1 MIQRYSMKLKID
13 IAQWSYD
20 VYGISDF
27 SKVMQEFTVIKP
39 DLVII
44 DIQLPKFDG
53 FHWCRMIRAHS
64 NVPIIFLSSR
74 DHPTDMVMS
83 MQLGADDFIQKP
95 FHFDVLIAKIQ
106 ATLRRVYNYN
116 TEKIELKTWCGA
128 TVDYEKNTVSNEAG
142 TIELTKNEIFILKQL
157 IEQKN
162 KIVSREELIN
172 SLWDD
177 KRFISDNTL
186 TVNVNRLRKR
196 LDELGLGHF
205 IETKVGQG
213 LYRRGRGKCMI
224 GKYLV
229 ERFSWIHSTFFFML
243 FIIFVAYL
251 DSTIPFRPIL
261 YIVFLSLLMFTMFL
275 IFRYKKETYFYKS
288 LEARE
293 VQSGFNEY
301 CRTREPFRKNH

>member
-1 MIQRYSMKLKID
+1 MVKFLFKLLLIEDDLTLFNEMKERLN
-13 IAQWSYD
+13 QWSYD
-20 VYGISDF
+20 VYGINDF
-27 SKVMQEFTVIKP
+27 NKVMQEFSEVKP

-83 MQLGADDFIQKP
+83 MQLGADDFVQKP

-106 ATLRRVYNYN
+106 AILRRVYNYN
-116 TEKIELKTWCGA
+116 TEQVSLKTWCNA
-128 TVDYEKNTVSNEAG
+128 AVDYERNTVTNEAG
-142 TIELTKNEIFILKQL
+142 SVELTKNEMFILKLL

-162 KIVSREELIN
+162 KIVRRDKLMN

-196 LDELGLGHF
+196 LEEIDLGRF

-213 LYRRGRGKCMI
+213 
-224 GKYLV
+224 YLAA
-229 ERFSWIHSTFFFML
+229 EE
-243 FIIFVAYL
+243 
-251 DSTIPFRPIL
+251 
-261 YIVFLSLLMFTMFL
+261 
-275 IFRYKKETYFYKS
+275 ET
-288 LEARE
+288 L
-293 VQSGFNEY
+293 
-301 CRTREPFRKNH
+301 